1 MTISETLRGLNKRPL
16 QLIAVLVLLQ
26 LFIALFTD
34 GFALS
39 FDEAMWH
46 YIGRNW
52 FRNGLVPYSGGI
64 DNKSPLIFAIFG
76 LSDKLFG
83 VNYWF
88 PRVLGTI
95 FESVGIYYVYKIAR
109 YISGER
115 AGLLAISIY
124 GLSILWHAT
133 GGKYVSYTETYEVMF
148 TILAVYRY
156 ISARTRRDMLLSGL
170 LAGFAFG
177 FRFTGV
183 FGIIAIFLSCTRKN
197 VQFSLTFCAGVMLGV
212 IILILLGHFMGIS
225 FDSMY
230 TYALVDNFG
239 SGSVTSHTLLWKW
252 QNFSDKLILSGMLLF
267 YPLVAGYIYIK
278 RKLDLFLLWFVLA
291 LTGICAIGIF
301 DNVHLKELLPSLSLM
316 GAFCL
321 NYFIDKYHWRLGYVL
336 LAVLILFLPRFN
348 EVMRNIGEAAARY
361 KAKQGQLC
369 KAPYTIP
376 DEGTRKILGKMI
388 RDSTHP
394 QDKVY
399 VAGYGAQVQAYSER
413 VSPTVYFNVTQTPIA
428 KAKFF
433 EEMNANHPEVIL
445 VPMFPQYE
453 QLVDQDM
460 RQFVDTLVAKHYQSQ
475 GCMYNYNVYRL
486 KSSKHYNNAK

>member
-1 MTISETLRGLNKRPL
+1 MTISETLRSLNKRPL
-16 QLIAVLVLLQ
+16 QLLALFILLQ
-26 LFIALFTD
+26 LFITLFTD

-52 FRNGLVPYSGGI
+52 FRNGLVPYNGGI
-64 DNKSPLIFAIFG
+64 DNKSPLIFAVFG
-76 LSDKLFG
+76 LSDRLFG

-95 FESVGIYYVYKIAR
+95 FESAGIYYVYKIAR

-115 AGLLAISIY
+115 AGLLATSIY
-124 GLSILWHAT
+124 GLSLLWHAT

-156 ISARTRRDMLLSGL
+156 ISARTRGDMLLSGL
-170 LAGFAFG
+170 LAGFALG
-177 FRFTGV
+177 FRFTGI
-183 FGIIAIFLSCTRKN
+183 FGIIAIFLSCARKN
-197 VQFSLTFCAGVMLGV
+197 VQFSLTFCAGVMFGI
-212 IILILLGHFMGIS
+212 IILTLLGHFMGIS

-230 TYALVDNFG
+230 TYALADNFG
-239 SGSVTSHTLLWKW
+239 PGSVTSHTLLWKW
-252 QNFSDKLILSGMLLF
+252 QNFSDKLILSGMVLF

-278 RKLDLFLLWFVLA
+278 RKLDLFLLWFILA
-291 LTGICAIGIF
+291 LAGICVIGIF

-321 NYFIDKYHWRLGYVL
+321 NYFTDKYHWRLGYVL
-336 LAVLILFLPRFN
+336 LAILILFLPRFS
-348 EVMRNIGEAAARY
+348 ETLCNIM
-361 KAKQGQLC
+361 KTVSAKSAQVDQLC
-369 KAPYTIP
+369 AAPFTIP
-376 DEGTRKILGKMI
+376 DEGSRKALGRWV
-388 RDSTHP
+388 RDNTNLK
-394 QDKVY
+394 DKVY
-399 VAGYGAQVQAYSER
+399 VAGYGAQVQAYTER
-413 VSPTVYFNVTQTPIA
+413 LSPTVYFNVTQTVVA
-428 KAKFF
+428 KARFF

-445 VPMFPQYE
+445 VPMFLQYK

-475 GCMYNYNVYRL
+475 GCMYNYNIYHLR
-486 KSSKHYNNAK
+486 K